1 MLNYRILP
9 VTPYQQNCTLLWC
22 GQTNKAV
29 IVDPGGE
36 MELLLDLIEKTGV
49 NLEKILLTHG
59 HLDHVGAA
67 GLMAKHLGV
76 PILGP
81 HRDDEFLLQAL
92 PSQSVTFGFPPIPA
106 FSPAQ
111 WLAKGDVIDVG
122 EIRLEVLHCPG
133 HTPGHLVYYAPQ
145 DRLAQVGDVLFQGS
159 IGRTDFPRGNYQD
172 LIASISNILFPLG
185 DDLRFIPGHGPMS
198 TIGAERRSNPFVGDL
213 ARRQAG

>member
-36 MELLLDLIEKTGV
+36 MEQLLHLIEKTGV

-172 LIASISNILFPLG
+172 LIASIRNILFPLG

>member
-172 LIASISNILFPLG
+172 LIASIRNILFPLG